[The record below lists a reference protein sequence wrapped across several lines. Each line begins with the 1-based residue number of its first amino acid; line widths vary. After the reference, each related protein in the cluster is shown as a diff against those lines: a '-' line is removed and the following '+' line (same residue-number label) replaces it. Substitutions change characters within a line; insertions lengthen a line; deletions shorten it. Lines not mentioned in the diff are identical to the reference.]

1 MTAFCMSYPQMHW
14 KELVTKS
21 VNEYVAMETS
31 FPTQDWIG
39 KYEIDE
45 GNLLL
50 TNIFIS
56 NFAKGFYGSIN
67 SSKQM
72 QNLDLSAF
80 NNSCQFH
87 EFPYTLKNQSQCL
100 QMKVQMANI
109 INFSDNNISMCTEE
123 FPPLYRF
130 HFHGNS

>member
-1 MTAFCMSYPQMHW
+1 MHW
-14 KELVTKS
+14 KELVTKT

-39 KYEIDE
+39 KYVIKE
-45 GNLLL
+45 GNSHKQ
-50 TNIFIS
+50 TYFV
-56 NFAKGFYGSIN
+56 KGFYGSIN

-72 QNLDLSAF
+72 QNLDLNAF
-80 NNSCQFH
+80 NNSCQFQ
-87 EFPYTLKNQSQCL
+87 EFPYTLKNQSLCL

-109 INFSDNNISMCTEE
+109 INFSDNSISMCTEE

-130 HFHGNS
+130 PY

>member
-1 MTAFCMSYPQMHW
+1 MPFLWMTAFCMSYPQMHW
-14 KELVTKS
+14 KELVTKT

-39 KYEIDE
+39 KYVIKE
-45 GNLLL
+45 GNSHKQ
-50 TNIFIS
+50 TYFV
-56 NFAKGFYGSIN
+56 KGFYGSIN

-72 QNLDLSAF
+72 QNLDLYAF
-80 NNSCQFH
+80 NNSCQFQ
-87 EFPYTLKNQSQCL
+87 EFPYTLKNQSLCL

-109 INFSDNNISMCTEE
+109 INFSDNSISMCTEE

-130 HFHGNS
+130 PY